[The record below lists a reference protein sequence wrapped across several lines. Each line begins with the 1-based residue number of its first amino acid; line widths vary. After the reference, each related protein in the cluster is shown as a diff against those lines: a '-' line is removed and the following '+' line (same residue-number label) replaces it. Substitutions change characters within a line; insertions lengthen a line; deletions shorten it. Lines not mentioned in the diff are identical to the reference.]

1 MAYDFD
7 QLFSETPHPSEPAAQ
22 PAGYDFDA
30 LFSEK
35 ADRVPVET
43 SLYEAS
49 FSHPDQEAERR
60 KLGKQLETYL
70 GDTTPPAIIDIHD
83 AQRRVRV
90 AEADHATRASPRT
103 SAFLSAPENA
113 RIALDD
119 AKTLAQIE
127 TATEFLRD
135 AGKMAVRGVAYE
147 APAGLAGIVA
157 APFDIIEKGLRSA
170 GVSESVL
177 KYGPGSGFRQLA
189 GLAKFS
195 ADEALPIGDYQDPY
209 AKAALSGFASLGQNL
224 ATLPAGVL
232 RSPEFALGLMSLMA
246 GGEPYQESSKGGE
259 DPIRGLLR
267 AVPDM
272 VFEYG
277 GEKFAIKSLFN
288 NKAFKEGF
296 GKQAAKFLLQDQLGE
311 QATTVGQNF
320 SQWMIENPDKGV
332 GQFVDEM
339 PAAFRDTL
347 VASLIGG
354 GGQLAIV
361 RGLSAVLKQ
370 EESAAAVERDAGKL
384 QELFS
389 LIDASLTKGR
399 DPDTFAGFFQS
410 VSEDAAVYVDRATL
424 RDVLYKSGLDESA
437 IPSLASQPETDVTGV
452 GAEVPVK
459 ELVSALAGTG
469 AETELIPHIRM
480 TPDSSTL
487 FETQENG
494 MKALEIF
501 RAEAAK
507 IMQETKTTDAFKASA
522 AAVRDDFI
530 AQLETASPFQKTHNQ
545 GFADLAT
552 AFYTTMASKLGIT
565 PTQFRDGWTDA
576 AGTLHKGYRLKIGNG
591 AQQTTGNATF
601 SQGEPDPSGE
611 IDEATGLP
619 LNKDGTVTVYHH
631 TSAANAEEIRRTGKL
646 QSAGEP
652 DLYFTTT
659 ADTNT
664 GYGDTAIPFRV
675 KPERL
680 LLDDEFPDGRKD
692 FRVETKRADK
702 ARRVRFLPD
711 GEGVLLQSGKINAD
725 TPEFRKW
732 FGDSVIT
739 DNGKPMSEGGKPLVV
754 YHGTPGE
761 EFTEFDIPY
770 GGVYLTPTEALAGR
784 YEGENGTVI
793 PVYLKAENPLNAQEL
808 DARDLEVLK
817 DIENDVFGEDDE
829 KIADAIHETMEEV
842 ESKGGDVV
850 AWKLTYQGKTI
861 EVKDDPDLFSADEF
875 LDSFG
880 IEPKKKRLIGPDG
893 SEPLSELIK
902 WGNLIFLGRDIQD
915 QVIEAIHDAGYDAV
929 LMPDFHGGGEGEIA
943 FVAFRPEQIKSATGN
958 RGTFDPNDPNILHQ
972 DAKDPRAS
980 FNPKTLDLNLLA
992 GADLSSL
999 GHELGHFFLTVYS
1012 DLASQPDAP
1021 AEIVADM
1028 AALLKWFDPA
1038 LTLDQWNGMSTD
1050 QQRAYHER
1058 TAESFEAYLFTG
1070 KAPTAELQGLFN
1082 KLAKWMMSV
1091 YRTMIDFVKQNP
1103 GAKIN
1108 PEVSAV
1114 FDRMLATDAEIA
1126 AAEEARAYSQLFK
1139 DAVEAGM
1146 STEDFAAYLELPK
1159 ESTAQAEELLRVLG
1173 LRDMRWIRNF
1183 KNATIAELQQEAKE
1197 RRAEMM
1203 IESRREVLTT
1213 PLYRAW
1219 SFLTGKGHLVDDV
1232 DLASWR
1238 DENKA
1243 WSKDYDQAEAE
1254 IRQAAEIE
1262 VWEAAPEFLKKHRKQ
1277 DSRDAD
1283 FRRVLKRES
1292 TDVEKLVE
1300 ERIGQWEQSHP
1311 QPAKPGS
1318 QKAKK
1323 EKRSAGVDPT
1333 IDSLFEAIAK
1343 LGGIDRNEVIG
1354 TWGTDPADKPSSGL
1368 FGKPVWRKEKGHSI
1382 DAMAELLGQYGYLTP
1397 DDHGKADLKQFEEA
1411 WRSEVS
1417 GEPHYSAA
1425 VDPSNFVEPPR
1436 AGEFADLSQ
1445 LESAR
1450 FDRASLRESGIPM
1463 AILDHLEVLGMV
1475 SNDGIHQ
1482 DLIAGQFGFPS
1493 GEDLIRTLAI
1503 ADTPKDAIEARTDEK
1518 MLAQYGSLA
1527 TPQAIEQAADEAIHN
1542 DVRTRLVAT
1551 ELNALDKSIGAPSLL
1566 MKAAKEYARTIVAT
1580 KSLKTLKPALFAAEE
1595 VRSAKKAKAALAKGD
1610 RNEAAKHK
1618 RAELLNHAAVKEAY
1632 AGLKEIEKTVERFKK
1647 LAGYKDTD
1655 SSAKTR
1661 DMDLVN
1667 AVRFVLAQYGI
1678 GRHGE
1683 KAEAYLAIVDRMD
1696 ANTGM
1701 VLGDLIRG
1709 AIANPKDYRDLSL
1722 EQLRDLSKAV
1732 EAMWYLAK
1740 AQRTVTVQGKK
1751 ADLDLI
1757 RGEVAAKLLESERV
1771 EPVGVNHALT
1781 KAEQWKVVFAKNVT
1795 KIKRIESWIGAK
1807 DGLDRFGPLRRY
1819 LWMTIND
1826 ADNAYSQAKEQKFK
1840 ELRDL
1845 LTPILA
1851 DLKVQKIAAPELG
1864 YTFGEGS
1871 AVGMSE
1877 LLHALLHTGNES
1889 NQRKLLLG
1897 REVGFGPDKGKRW
1910 ADQREDGS
1918 LDTTRWDAFLKRLH
1932 DNGTLTKAHW
1942 DFVQSV
1948 WDYMEAL
1955 KPMAQQAHK
1964 EAYGRYFDEVTFH
1977 PVQTPF
1983 GTYKGG
1989 YVPATPERDADHATD
2004 LRALQEDAATGMIQT
2019 LPQPKSGF
2027 TKGRVEYNT
2036 RLELNLRALTRHV
2049 DSVLLF
2055 SHMSNPI
2062 RDVQKILRGPEVLA
2076 AMNETDKQA
2085 LNYLLV
2091 PWLQHAATQT
2101 VSYASPSGLDGL
2113 RLWSK
2118 LRSRTGAT
2126 FMFANLLNTAQQITG
2141 FGMAALKVKPGYML
2155 SAAKNNL
2162 LHPKELANHVSSL
2175 SPYMNTRLK
2184 SEVSALADQM
2194 DELLIAPSRL
2204 ETAQAWAM
2212 RNAYFLQMAM
2222 DSAMSPIIWQAKY
2235 NEEMETH
2242 GDEARAIELA
2252 DNAVRT
2258 TQGSQRAI
2266 DVASFEAGSPFFRM
2280 FTQFAG
2286 WASTMAN
2293 TMAEEVAIA
2302 KKLPSKS
2309 KAAKRMAMV
2318 AILGYVSVGIVSS
2331 LIGTAFRGGPGDE
2344 DKDGEYLDD
2353 WFATALFDGLVK
2365 YPLSMVPF
2373 AGPALITVFN
2383 AFNDKPYDDKIPGA
2397 PAISAIESSAK
2408 ALRGIWDMA
2417 MKEDDPNTGKTI
2429 RNLGTLIGLAVGIPV
2444 TPATKAAG
2452 YLADIGAEKVAP
2464 TSTIDAVRGT
2474 ITGIASPPS
2483 KQ

>member
-7 QLFSETPHPSEPAAQ
+7 QLFSETPPPSEPAAQ

-30 LFSEK
+30 LFSDK
-35 ADRVPVET
+35 PDRVPVET

-70 GDTTPPAIIDIHD
+70 GDTTPPAILDIQD

-147 APAGLAGIVA
+147 APAGLAGIMA

-267 AVPDM
+267 AAPDM

-277 GEKFAIKSLFN
+277 GEKFAIKSLFD

-320 SQWMIENPDKGV
+320 SQWMVENPDKGV

-361 RGLSAVLKQ
+361 RGLSAALKQ

-384 QELFS
+384 HELFA

-399 DPDTFAGFFQS
+399 DPETFAGFFQS

-424 RDVLYKSGLDESA
+424 RDVLYKSGLDESV

-459 ELVSALAGTG
+459 ELVAALSGTG

-501 RAEAAK
+501 RAEATK
-507 IMQETKTTDAFKASA
+507 ILQQTQTTEAFKVSA
-522 AAVRDDFI
+522 QAVKDDLL
-530 AQLETASPFQKTHNQ
+530 AQLETASPFSKTHNT
-545 GFADLAT
+545 GYAELAT

-576 AGTLHKGYRLKIGNG
+576 AGVAHAGYRLKIGS
-591 AQQTTGNATF
+591 QQTASNATF
-601 SQGEPDPSGE
+601 SQS
-611 IDEATGLP
+611 
-619 LNKDGTVTVYHH
+619 
-631 TSAANAEEIRRTGKL
+631 GKL
-646 QSAGEP
+646 K
-652 DLYFTTT
+652 T
-659 ADTNT
+659 
-664 GYGDTAIPFRV
+664 
-675 KPERL
+675 
-680 LLDDEFPDGRKD
+680 
-692 FRVETKRADK
+692 
-702 ARRVRFLPD
+702 
-711 GEGVLLQSGKINAD
+711 D
-725 TPEFRKW
+725 TPEFRNW
-732 FGDSVIT
+732 FGDSKVV
-739 DNGKPMSEGGKPLVV
+739 DAEGNPLVV
-754 YHGTPGE
+754 YHGGEKAIADFSRGARRGGELGVAMFTDSQDVAESYANTGVPPGHEGEKESRDGVVTEAHLSIKNPVPASPE
-761 EFTEFDIPY
+761 EFFD
-770 GGVYLTPTEALAGR
+770 GNMSEA
-784 YEGENGTVI
+784 
-793 PVYLKAENPLNAQEL
+793 
-808 DARDLEVLK
+808 
-817 DIENDVFGEDDE
+817 F
-829 KIADAIHETMEEV
+829 
-842 ESKGGDVV
+842 SF
-850 AWKLTYQGKTI
+850 
-861 EVKDDPDLFSADEF
+861 VKDDVVENDSAMLESLMDEGNDEEFWDYLLGVEYEGSNVSQADEALSDYPF
-875 LDSFG
+875 LQYLS
-880 IEPKKKRLIGPDG
+880 RLMATPGVTKFKDMIREKYDG
-893 SEPLSELIK
+893 F
-902 WGNLIFLGRDIQD
+902 IFD
-915 QVIEAIHDAGYDAV
+915 DAEN
-929 LMPDFHGGGEGEIA
+929 GGTTYI
-943 FVAFRPEQIKSATGN
+943 VFRPEQIKSATGN
-958 RGTFDPNDPNILHQ
+958 RGTFDPNDPNILRQ
-972 DAKDPRAS
+972 KEQDPRAS

-1012 DLASQPDAP
+1012 DLASQPNAP

-1028 AALLKWFDPA
+1028 NALLKWFGEADHDAA
-1038 LTLDQWNGMSTD
+1038 LNQVKRFADGLTAQAKTKPELEELARNAQESYQWAVDNGGAVAMREAAISFGKNVPVKYQTNLI
-1050 QQRAYHER
+1050 RPYHER
-1058 TAESFEAYLFTG
+1058 TAESFEQYLFTG
-1070 KAPTAELQGLFN
+1070 KAPTPELNSLFN

-1091 YRTMIDFVKQNP
+1091 YQTMIDFVKQNP

-1108 PEVSAV
+1108 PEVAAV

-1146 STEDFAAYLELPK
+1146 STEDFAAYLALPK

-1183 KNATIAELQQEAKE
+1183 KNATIAELQQEAKQ

-1219 SFLTGKGHLVDDV
+1219 SFLTGKGHKVDDV
-1232 DLASWR
+1232 DLARWR
-1238 DENKA
+1238 DENKS
-1243 WSKDYDQAEAE
+1243 WSKDCDQAETE

-1262 VWEAAPEFLKKHRKQ
+1262 VWESAPEFLKKHRKQ
-1277 DSRDAD
+1277 DARDAD
-1283 FRRVLKRES
+1283 FKRVLKREAA
-1292 TDVEKLVE
+1292 DVEKLVE

-1354 TWGTDPADKPSSGL
+1354 TWGTDPADKPSAGL
-1368 FGKPVWRKEKGHSI
+1368 FGKPVWRKAKGQSI

-1397 DDHGKADLKQFEEA
+1397 DDHGKVDLKQFEEA
-1411 WRSEVS
+1411 WRSEVA

-1445 LESAR
+1445 LDSAR

-1463 AILDHLEVLGMV
+1463 AILDHLEALGMV

-1482 DLIAGQFGFPS
+1482 DIIAGQFEFPS

-1503 ADTPKDAIEARTDEK
+1503 ADTPKDAIESLTDQK
-1518 MLAQYGSLA
+1518 MLAQYGNLA
-1527 TPQAIEQAADEAIHN
+1527 TPQAIERAADEAIHN

-1551 ELNALDKSIGAPSLL
+1551 ELNALDKNIGAPSLL

-1610 RNEAAKHK
+1610 RAEAAKHK

-1632 AGLKEIEKTVERFKK
+1632 SGLKEIEKTVERFKK

-1678 GRHGE
+1678 GQHGE
-1683 KAEAYLAIVDRMD
+1683 KAEAYLAIVKQMAD
-1696 ANTGM
+1696 ANTAM
-1701 VLGDLIRG
+1701 VLDDLIRG
-1709 AIANPKDYRDLSL
+1709 AMASPKDYRDLSL
-1722 EQLRDLSKAV
+1722 AQLRDLSKSV

-1751 ADLDLI
+1751 ADLDLV
-1757 RGEVAAKLLESERV
+1757 RGEVAAKFLESDKID
-1771 EPVGVNHALT
+1771 PVGVKHAVT
-1781 KAEQWKVVFAKNVT
+1781 KAEELKIRFAKNLA
-1795 KIKRIESWIGAK
+1795 KIKRVESWIGAK

-1819 LWMTIND
+1819 IWMTIND

-1897 REVGFGPDKGKRW
+1897 RGW
-1910 ADQREDGS
+1910 AVENEDGS
-1918 LDTTRWDAFLKRLH
+1918 LDTTKWDAFLNRLH
-1932 DNGTLTKAHW
+1932 NAGTITKAHW

-1948 WDYMEAL
+1948 WDYMESL
-1955 KPMAQQAHK
+1955 KPAAQQAHK

-1977 PVQTPF
+1977 PVATPF

-2004 LRALQEDAATGMIQT
+2004 MRALQEDAATGMIQT

-2118 LRSRTGAT
+2118 LRSRTGST

-2162 LHPKELANHVSSL
+2162 LHPKELTNHVSSL

-2184 SEVSALADQM
+2184 NEVSALADQM
-2194 DELLIAPSRL
+2194 DDLLIAPSRL

-2235 NEEMETH
+2235 NEEMEAH

-2286 WASTMAN
+2286 WANTMAN
-2293 TMAEEVAIA
+2293 TMAEEIAIA

-2309 KAAKRMAMV
+2309 KAAKRMAMI

-2331 LIGTAFRGGPGDE
+2331 LIATAFRGGPGDE

-2353 WFATALFDGLVK
+2353 WIATALFDGLVK